1 MGKTLREVVE
11 SRPRRERLEVIARL
25 YEDINNGKVKLVD
38 PKPPS
43 SILEY
48 ILRLEYSLWFYTALT
63 LTLASILLIILSPHY
78 NILYPFRYI
87 FGALYASF
95 LPGYSMIEALYPRE
109 GQLSDIE
116 KLGLSIAL
124 SLAVVPIVG
133 FALNY
138 TREGITLNRIVTAN
152 AVLILVALF
161 IALYRKYRYVAE
173 RTRSF
178 RSF

>member
-1 MGKTLREVVE
+1 MSKTLREIVE

-25 YEDINNGKVKLVD
+25 YEDVNNGRVKLVD

-43 SILEY
+43 SMLEY
-48 ILRLEYSLWFYTALT
+48 LLRLEYTLWFYTALA
-63 LTLASILLIILSPHY
+63 LTVASILFIALSSRY
-78 NILYPFRYI
+78 NTLYPFRYI
-87 FGALYASF
+87 FGALYTAF
-95 LPGYSMIEALYPRE
+95 LPGYSIVEALYPRE

-124 SLAVVPIVG
+124 SLAVVPMLG

-138 TREGITLNRIVTAN
+138 SHEGITLNRILAANTA
-152 AVLILVALF
+152 LILVTLL
-161 IALYRKYRYVAE
+161 IALYRKYKIVAE
-173 RTRSF
+173 RTKTF

>member
-48 ILRLEYSLWFYTALT
+48 LLRLEYSLWFYTALI

-109 GQLSDIE
+109 GQLS
-116 KLGLSIAL
+116 
-124 SLAVVPIVG
+124 
-133 FALNY
+133 
-138 TREGITLNRIVTAN
+138 
-152 AVLILVALF
+152 
-161 IALYRKYRYVAE
+161 
-173 RTRSF
+173 
-178 RSF
+178 